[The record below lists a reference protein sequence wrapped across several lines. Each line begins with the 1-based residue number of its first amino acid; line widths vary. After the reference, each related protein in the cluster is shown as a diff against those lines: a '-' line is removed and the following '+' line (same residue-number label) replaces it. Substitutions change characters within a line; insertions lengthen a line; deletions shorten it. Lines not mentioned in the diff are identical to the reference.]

1 MLNSQRPGNQVVAP
15 HENRYHLN
23 IGKAKRTLFYEQIV
37 HTKTYERNQNNEKT
51 NKERISK
58 KTRLYGRLSI
68 SIVDTTN
75 LQ

>member
-1 MLNSQRPGNQVVAP
+1 LARQGIITLNA
-15 HENRYHLN
+15 
-23 IGKAKRTLFYEQIV
+23 GKAKRTLFYEKIV
-37 HTKTYERNQNNEKT
+37 HAKMYERNQNEKT

-58 KTRLYGRLSI
+58 NARFYGRLSI

>member
-1 MLNSQRPGNQVVAP
+1 VWQAPPYKLVAQGIIP
-15 HENRYHLN
+15 LSA
-23 IGKAKRTLFYEQIV
+23 GKAKRTLFYEQIV
-37 HTKTYERNQNNEKT
+37 HTKTYERNQNEKT

-58 KTRLYGRLSI
+58 NARFYGRLSI